1 MDQLSRCFC
10 SSFRCV
16 SPGLEFGP
24 PRILQAWILGRLR
37 YATERTAQKRRLHG
51 VSEHKGGILIDV
63 IRWQVTAID
72 GATGALDD
80 GRCFFEVKIAAYD
93 RIR

>member
-10 SSFRCV
+10 SFSRCV
-16 SPGLEFGP
+16 SSGLEFGP

-63 IRWQVTAID
+63 IRWQVTAVD
-72 GATGALDD
+72 GATGALDN

-93 RIR
+93 QIR